1 VPENTKLEPLAVQ
14 LVAFKCYDTYIQ
26 YKGAAG
32 SPDFSL
38 YIARESLPSGLY
50 PYRIHLTL
58 ESAPDTHW
66 KPFAPQ
72 TFV

>member
-1 VPENTKLEPLAVQ
+1 MPENRKLGPLELQ

-26 YKGAAG
+26 YKGAKG

-38 YIARESLPSGLY
+38 YISREFLPSGFY

-58 ESAPDTHW
+58 GSSPDTHW